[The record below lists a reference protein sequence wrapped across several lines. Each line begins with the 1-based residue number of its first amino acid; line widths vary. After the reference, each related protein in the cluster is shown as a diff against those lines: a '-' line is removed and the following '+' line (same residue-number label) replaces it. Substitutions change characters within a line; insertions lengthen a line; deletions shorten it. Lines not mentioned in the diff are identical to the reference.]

1 MSQVRICSHIF
12 RFEANFGQQ
21 TVTMSFKCSNNLADT
36 STQQLTRV
44 SRKGN
49 RMEIIV

>member
-1 MSQVRICSHIF
+1 MLF

-21 TVTMSFKCSNNLADT
+21 TVIFNFKYGGMSNLA
-36 STQQLTRV
+36 QGPPKVTR
-44 SRKGN
+44 KAN